1 MRRLKRFSQFILI
14 FSQRKEAKMR
24 KPILLVAGAV
34 ITALIATSVVGS
46 LHNKK
51 ATTEGVDTPSVKG
64 QTASAVCPNDRYAV
78 VEKTSSTGSYVEGG
92 IVVKDGDAKKALTD
106 FISERAMG
114 YPAWIAMATKTLVD
128 PSTNVAQKQKNFTT
142 ECGGKKYLSPEG
154 QEALRALN
162 AVAKGAEV
170 STLTTAE
177 GTWTSG
183 LGSDG
188 SVIGAKGADDGK
200 EAMKIASANGHVGE
214 MTLACANWHTTEGA
228 VPTGTL
234 PRVPVEPATPPAPP
248 QTPPNHGSDVK
259 VASPWNGGATRS
271 VDNGRS
277 GYQAAPAA
285 KTPQVVTNG
294 SGAQA
299 PLPAAS
305 AGGVAHGTTG
315 GANYGGASQ
324 PRPSNAPTANPAG
337 EVKPPAGMEGM

>member
-1 MRRLKRFSQFILI
+1 
-14 FSQRKEAKMR
+14 MR

-51 ATTEGVDTPSVKG
+51 SDQGSGANNPATQG
-64 QTASAVCPNDRYAV
+64 QVASTTCPDDRYAV

-92 IVVKDGDAKKALTD
+92 ITVTNGDPKKALVE
-106 FISERAMG
+106 FIDQRAAG
-114 YPAWIAMATKTLVD
+114 YPSWIAMAVKTLVD
-128 PSTNVAQKQKNFTT
+128 PSTDVKQKQKDFVTQ
-142 ECGGKKYLSPEG
+142 CGDKKYLSLEG
-154 QEALRALN
+154 QKALETLS

-183 LGSDG
+183 LSAADG
-188 SVIGAKGADDGK
+188 TIIGAKSADDGK

-234 PRVPVEPATPPAPP
+234 PRVPVEPATPPTPP

-259 VASPWNGGATRS
+259 VASPWNGGAPHS
-271 VDNGRS
+271 VDNGRM
-277 GYQAAPAA
+277 GHQAQPAA
-285 KTPQVVTNG
+285 KTPQVVANG
-294 SGAQA
+294 GGANA

-305 AGGVAHGTTG
+305 AGGTAHGTTG

>member
-1 MRRLKRFSQFILI
+1 
-14 FSQRKEAKMR
+14 MR
-24 KPILLVAGAV
+24 KPALLVAGAV

-51 ATTEGVDTPSVKG
+51 SDQGNGANNPATQG
-64 QTASAVCPNDRYAV
+64 QVASATCPDDRYAV
-78 VEKTSSTGSYVEGG
+78 VEKTSSTGSYVEDG
-92 IVVKDGDAKKALTD
+92 IVVKDGDAKKALVE
-106 FISERAMG
+106 FIDQRAAG

-128 PSTNVAQKQKNFTT
+128 PSTDVNQKQKDFTT
-142 ECGGKKYLSPEG
+142 ECGGKKFLSLEG
-154 QEALRALN
+154 QKALQTLDAII
-162 AVAKGAEV
+162 KGAEV

-188 SVIGAKGADDGK
+188 KVVGALGVDDGK
-200 EAMKIASANGHVGE
+200 EAMRIASANGKTGE

-234 PRVPVEPATPPAPP
+234 PRVPETPTTPPVSP
-248 QTPPNHGSDVK
+248 TPPHNGGDVK
-259 VASPWNGGATRS
+259 VAAPWNGGATHS
-271 VDNGRS
+271 VDNGRM
-277 GYQAAPAA
+277 GHQAQPAA
-285 KTPQVVTNG
+285 KTPQVVAGG

-305 AGGVAHGTTG
+305 AGGTVHGAAG
-315 GANYGGASQ
+315 GANYGGAQ

>member
-1 MRRLKRFSQFILI
+1 
-14 FSQRKEAKMR
+14 MR
-24 KPILLVAGAV
+24 KPTLLVIGAV
-34 ITALIATSVVGS
+34 ITALVATSVVGS

-51 ATTEGVDTPSVKG
+51 ATVEGANTPSTKG
-64 QTASAVCPNDRYAV
+64 QVVSNTCPSDRLAVT
-78 VEKTSSTGSYVEGG
+78 EKTSSTGSYVEGG
-92 IVVKDGDAKKALTD
+92 VTVKDGDTKKALLE
-106 FISERAMG
+106 FIEQRAMG

-128 PSTNVAQKQKNFTT
+128 PSTDVAQKQKSFTT
-142 ECGGKKYLSPEG
+142 ECGGKKYLSSEG
-154 QEALRALN
+154 QEALRTLS

-188 SVIGAKGADDGK
+188 TVVGAKSADDGK
-200 EAMKIASANGHVGE
+200 EAMKIASTNGRTGE
-214 MTLACANWHTTEGA
+214 MTLACANWHVKEGD

-234 PRVPVEPATPPAPP
+234 PRVPVEPVTPPTPP
-248 QTPPNHGSDVK
+248 QTPPNHDGGDVK
-259 VASPWNGGATRS
+259 VAAPWNGGAARS

-277 GYQAAPAA
+277 GYKATPAA
-285 KTPQVVTNG
+285 KTPQVVANG

-305 AGGVAHGTTG
+305 AGGTAHGTTG

-324 PRPSNAPTANPAG
+324 PRPSNAPTTAPAG

>member
-1 MRRLKRFSQFILI
+1 MRR
-14 FSQRKEAKMR
+14 
-24 KPILLVAGAV
+24 PILLVATGAV
-34 ITALIATSVVGS
+34 TTALVVTSVVGS

-51 ATTEGVDTPSVKG
+51 VTEGSGANTSVSQG
-64 QTASAVCPNDRYAV
+64 QVASATCPNDRLAV

-92 IVVKDGDAKKALTD
+92 IVVKDGDPKKALVE
-106 FISERAMG
+106 FIDQRAAG
-114 YPAWIAMATKTLVD
+114 YPSWIAMAVKTLVD
-128 PSTNVAQKQKNFTT
+128 PSTDVKQKQKDFVTQ
-142 ECGGKKYLSPEG
+142 CGDKKYLSLEG
-154 QEALRALN
+154 QKALETLS

-183 LGSDG
+183 LSTADG

-200 EAMKIASANGHVGE
+200 EAIRIASANNRVGE
-214 MTLACANWHTTEGA
+214 MTLACANWHTVEGA
-228 VPTGTL
+228 LPKGDL
-234 PRVPVEPATPPAPP
+234 PRVPESPATPPVTP
-248 QTPPNHGSDVK
+248 TPPNHGGDVK
-259 VASPWNGGATRS
+259 VASPWNGEATHS
-271 VDNGRS
+271 VDNGRM
-277 GYQAAPAA
+277 GHQAQPAA
-285 KTPQVVTNG
+285 KTPQVVANG

>member
-1 MRRLKRFSQFILI
+1 
-14 FSQRKEAKMR
+14 MR
-24 KPILLVAGAV
+24 KPALLVTGAV
-34 ITALIATSVVGS
+34 ITALVATSVVGS

-51 ATTEGVDTPSVKG
+51 SDQGSGANTPAPQG
-64 QTASAVCPNDRYAV
+64 QVASATCPDDRLAV
-78 VEKTSSTGSYVEGG
+78 VEKNTPTGSYVEGG
-92 IVVKDGDAKKALTD
+92 VTVTNGDPKKALLD
-106 FISERAMG
+106 FIEQRAHG

-128 PSTNVAQKQKNFTT
+128 PSTNVAQKQKQFTA
-142 ECGGKKYLSPEG
+142 ECGGKKYLSLEG
-154 QEALRALN
+154 QKALETLS

-183 LGSDG
+183 LGADG
-188 SVIGAKGADDGK
+188 TVVGAKSADDGK
-200 EAMKIASANGHVGE
+200 EAMKIASTNGRTGE
-214 MTLACANWHTTEGA
+214 MTLACANWHVKEGD

-234 PRVPVEPATPPAPP
+234 PRVPVEPATPPTPP
-248 QTPPNHGSDVK
+248 QTPPNHDGGDVK
-259 VASPWNGGATRS
+259 VAAPWNGGAARS

-277 GYQAAPAA
+277 GYKATPAA
-285 KTPQVVTNG
+285 KTPQVVANG

-305 AGGVAHGTTG
+305 AGGTTG

-324 PRPSNAPTANPAG
+324 PRPSNAPTTAPAG

>member
-1 MRRLKRFSQFILI
+1 
-14 FSQRKEAKMR
+14 MR

-92 IVVKDGDAKKALTD
+92 ITVTGGDAKKALVD
-106 FISERAMG
+106 FISERAAG
-114 YPAWIAMATKTLVD
+114 YPSWVAMAYKTLVD
-128 PSTNVAQKQKNFTT
+128 PSTDVLKKQKEFVAQ
-142 ECGGKKYLSPEG
+142 CGGKSYLSSEG
-154 QEALRALN
+154 QEALRTLS

-183 LGSDG
+183 LGADG
-188 SVIGAKGADDGK
+188 AVVGAKNVDDGK
-200 EAMKIASANGHVGE
+200 EAMKIASANGHTGE
-214 MTLACANWHTTEGA
+214 MTLACANWHTVEGA
-228 VPTGTL
+228 LPKGDL
-234 PRVPVEPATPPAPP
+234 PRVPVEPATPPTPP
-248 QTPPNHGSDVK
+248 QTPPNHGGDVK

-285 KTPQVVTNG
+285 KTPQVVAGG

-299 PLPAAS
+299 PLPAAA
-305 AGGVAHGTTG
+305 AGGTVHGAAG
-315 GANYGGASQ
+315 GANYGGAQ
-324 PRPSNAPTANPAG
+324 PRPSNAPTAAPAG

>member
-1 MRRLKRFSQFILI
+1 
-14 FSQRKEAKMR
+14 MR

-64 QTASAVCPNDRYAV
+64 QTASAICPNDRYAV

-92 IVVKDGDAKKALTD
+92 ITVTGGDAKKALIE
-106 FISERAMG
+106 FIDQRAAG
-114 YPAWIAMATKTLVD
+114 YPSWIAMAVKTLVD
-128 PSTNVAQKQKNFTT
+128 PSTDVAQKQKAFVAQ
-142 ECGGKKYLSPEG
+142 CGGKRYLSLEG
-154 QEALRALN
+154 QKALETLG
-162 AVAKGAEV
+162 AVVKGAEV

-183 LGSDG
+183 LSSDG
-188 SVIGAKGADDGK
+188 KVVGALGVDDNK
-200 EAMKIASANGHVGE
+200 EAIRIASANNRIGE

-234 PRVPVEPATPPAPP
+234 PRVPVEPATPPTPP

-259 VASPWNGGATRS
+259 VASPWNGGAAHS
-271 VDNGRS
+271 VDNGRM
-277 GYQAAPAA
+277 GHQAQPAA
-285 KTPQVVTNG
+285 KTPQVVANG
-294 SGAQA
+294 SGAKA
-299 PLPAAS
+299 PLPSTA
-305 AGGVAHGTTG
+305 AGGTVHGATG

-324 PRPSNAPTANPAG
+324 PRPSNAPTAEPAG
-337 EVKPPAGMEGM
+337 EVKPPVGMEGM

>member
-1 MRRLKRFSQFILI
+1 MRR
-14 FSQRKEAKMR
+14 
-24 KPILLVAGAV
+24 PILLVATGAV
-34 ITALIATSVVGS
+34 TTALVVTSVAGS

-51 ATTEGVDTPSVKG
+51 SNQGDGANTSVSQGQVVKAT
-64 QTASAVCPNDRYAV
+64 CPDNRYAV
-78 VEKTSSTGSYVEGG
+78 VEKASPTGSYVEGG
-92 IVVKDGDAKKALTD
+92 VTVTNGDPKKALVE
-106 FISERAMG
+106 FIDQRAQG
-114 YPAWIAMATKTLVD
+114 YPGWIAMATKTLVD
-128 PSTNVAQKQKNFTT
+128 PSTNVNQKQKQFTT
-142 ECGGKKYLSPEG
+142 ECGGKKYLSSEG
-154 QEALRALN
+154 QEALRTLS

-200 EAMKIASANGHVGE
+200 EAMRIASTNGRVGE
-214 MTLACANWHTTEGA
+214 MTLVCANWHTTEG
-228 VPTGTL
+228 VLPTGTL
-234 PRVPVEPATPPAPP
+234 PRVPEQPATPPVAP
-248 QTPPNHGSDVK
+248 TPPHNGGDVK
-259 VASPWNGGATRS
+259 IAAPWNGGAAHS
-271 VDNGRS
+271 VDNGRM

-285 KTPQVVTNG
+285 KTPQVVANG

-299 PLPAAS
+299 PLPAAA

-324 PRPSNAPTANPAG
+324 PRPSNAPSTAPAG

>member
-1 MRRLKRFSQFILI
+1 
-14 FSQRKEAKMR
+14 MR
-24 KPILLVAGAV
+24 KPTLLVIGAV
-34 ITALIATSVVGS
+34 ITALVATSVVGS

-51 ATTEGVDTPSVKG
+51 ATVEGANTPSTKG
-64 QTASAVCPNDRYAV
+64 QVVSNTCPSDRLAVT
-78 VEKTSSTGSYVEGG
+78 EKTSSTGSYVEGG
-92 IVVKDGDAKKALTD
+92 ITVKDGNAKKALLE
-106 FISERAMG
+106 FIEQRAMG

-128 PSTNVAQKQKNFTT
+128 PSTDVNQKQKEFTA
-142 ECGGKKYLSPEG
+142 ECGGKKYLSPQG
-154 QEALRALN
+154 QEALRTLDAII
-162 AVAKGAEV
+162 KGAEV

-188 SVIGAKGADDGK
+188 KVVGALGVDDHK
-200 EAMKIASANGHVGE
+200 EAMRIASANGKTGE

-234 PRVPVEPATPPAPP
+234 PRVPETPTTPPVSP
-248 QTPPNHGSDVK
+248 TPPHNGGDVK
-259 VASPWNGGATRS
+259 VAAPWNGEATHS
-271 VDNGRS
+271 VDNGRM
-277 GYQAAPAA
+277 GYKAQPAA
-285 KTPQVVTNG
+285 KTPQVVAGG

-305 AGGVAHGTTG
+305 AGGTIHGAAG
-315 GANYGGASQ
+315 GANYGGAQ